1 MATTASPSSLAARP
15 RSPVLSLAAAA
26 AAFPIAVLTHE
37 LGHLLVYL
45 LLGVPGVELHYASAS
60 FAGSEAFW
68 EHIRAGDRARA
79 AQIAPVAGVAASS
92 GAGLAISFI
101 TVLACAVLAS
111 RGRTHPFIAGLG
123 LAASLRFLVALPA
136 LLVTVRGQ
144 PLTGNIDELNFA
156 LLTGV
161 PATLL
166 FVVGAIWLLGAWF
179 FILRAL
185 LRHGYRDA
193 VTVVGGVVLGGILYA
208 GVLGPLVLP

>member
-1 MATTASPSSLAARP
+1 M
-15 RSPVLSLAAAA
+15 
-26 AAFPIAVLTHE
+26 
-37 LGHLLVYL
+37 YL
-45 LLGVPGVELHYASAS
+45 LLGLPGVELHSASVS

-68 EHIRAGDRARA
+68 EHIPAGDRARA
-79 AQIAPVAGVAASS
+79 AEIAPAAGVAAAI

-123 LAASLRFLVALPA
+123 LAASLRFLAALPA

-166 FVVGAIWLLGAWF
+166 FALGAMWLLGAWF
-179 FILRAL
+179 LILRAL

-193 VTVVGGVVLGGILYA
+193 LTVVSGVVLGGILYA
-208 GVLGPLVLP
+208 GVIGPVLLP